1 MISCSWVRGR
11 KQGGRRRRVEG
22 GDVEGRSTHS
32 SLGCN
37 WISAAR
43 AGRMFSSRS
52 PCRGVLARSSFP
64 ASPIL
69 SRLAQLM
76 GYFLPRFLCSPSV
89 IFMSEH
95 VEAQVSDRPGDAAV
109 ESLLETL
116 FSAAVDLWPW
126 QQLRWA
132 VAAVQQRTC
141 SVPVLQLTTQTMKD
155 IHLCFPKKFSRT
167 AQWTHSLV
175 LLFKGIFPLE
185 R

>member
-1 MISCSWVRGR
+1 MISCSWERGR
-11 KQGGRRRRVEG
+11 RQGGRRRREEG
-22 GDVEGRSTHS
+22 GDGEGRSAHS

-43 AGRMFSSRS
+43 AGRMFGSRS

-76 GYFLPRFLCSPSV
+76 GYFLPGFLCSQSV

-95 VEAQVSDRPGDAAV
+95 VEAQVYNQPRDAAV

-116 FSAAVDLWPW
+116 FSAAVDHLWPW
-126 QQLRWA
+126 QQLRRA
-132 VAAVQQRTC
+132 VAAAQQRTR

-155 IHLCFPKKFSRT
+155 IHLCFPKRFSRT
-167 AQWTHSLV
+167 AQWTHSLL
-175 LLFKGIFPLE
+175 LLFKDLW
-185 R
+185 

>member
-1 MISCSWVRGR
+1 MISCSWARGR
-11 KQGGRRRRVEG
+11 KQAGRRRRAEG
-22 GDVEGRSTHS
+22 GDGEGRSAHS

-43 AGRMFSSRS
+43 AGRMFGSRS
-52 PCRGVLARSSFP
+52 PCRGVLARSSFT

-76 GYFLPRFLCSPSV
+76 GYFLPGFLCSPSV

-95 VEAQVSDRPGDAAV
+95 VEAQVSDRPRDAAV
-109 ESLLETL
+109 ESPLETL
-116 FSAAVDLWPW
+116 FSTAVDHLWPW
-126 QQLRWA
+126 QQLRRA
-132 VAAVQQRTC
+132 VAAAQQSTC
-141 SVPVLQLTTQTMKD
+141 SVPVLQLTTPTTKD

-175 LLFKGIFPLE
+175 LLFKDFW
-185 R
+185 